1 MNNTHFSRSHI
12 AFAKLIESLFQSANA
27 LDAYQGMDLASLDG
41 SVFELKFA
49 PLPFSVFALI
59 NQQKI
64 FIQANLQGEAD
75 AKIAG
80 GILSAWMKL
89 NPIVEVPTTLPELNL
104 SDFEISGN
112 LELAEQFLQ
121 SVQRLEIEWEEQLSH
136 YTGDLLAHQIGN
148 GIRNWTNYKK
158 DTGRSFLQMFEEYLQ
173 YEIDLAPNHSEVQK
187 WQQGVEDIAQKFAE
201 LEERFAKRVI

>member
-1 MNNTHFSRSHI
+1 MNNTHLPRSHI
-12 AFAKLIESLFQSANA
+12 AFAKLIESLFQKANA

-41 SVFELKFA
+41 KVFELQFA
-49 PLPFSVFALI
+49 PIPFSVFALI
-59 NQQKI
+59 NHQKI
-64 FIQANLQGEAD
+64 FIQANLQGQPD
-75 AKIAG
+75 AKISG

-89 NPIVEVPTTLPELNL
+89 NPILEAHKNLPELNL
-104 SDFEISGN
+104 ENFQISGN
-112 LELAEQFLQ
+112 TELAMQFLQ

-173 YEIDLAPNHSEVQK
+173 YEIDLAPNKSEVQK
-187 WQQGVEDIAQKFAE
+187 WHKNVEEIAQKLAE
-201 LEERFAKRVI
+201 LEKRFAKRIP